1 MFHCSHPFSVDFLEF
16 FIEMTTFEEFEEIH
30 YNDEKEIIDS
40 NIDLLRKFQLKNV
53 FLNIYLVYSLFNN
66 PNG

>member
-1 MFHCSHPFSVDFLEF
+1 
-16 FIEMTTFEEFEEIH
+16 MTTFEEFEEIH